1 MTFKEL
7 LESKG
12 MSGYYF
18 SKHSGIH
25 QPAVSNMVTGK
36 RDPLNMRLHT
46 CKKAVDTLGMTLE
59 EFYEALD
66 NDSNND

>member
-7 LESKG
+7 LAVKE

-25 QPAVSNMVTGK
+25 QPAVSNLVTGK
-36 RDPLNMRLHT
+36 RDPLNMRVYT
-46 CKKAVDTLGMTLE
+46 CKKAAETLGMSLV
-59 EFYEALD
+59 EFYEVLD
-66 NDSNND
+66 NKD